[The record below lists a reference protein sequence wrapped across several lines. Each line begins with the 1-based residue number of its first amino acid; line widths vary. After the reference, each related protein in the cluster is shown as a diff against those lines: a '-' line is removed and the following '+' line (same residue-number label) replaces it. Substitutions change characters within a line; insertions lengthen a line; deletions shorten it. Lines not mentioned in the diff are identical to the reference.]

1 MSAALGVCASAPL
14 LPLTRFLLPLLRCLA
29 SWHGSLSNCQR
40 YVTLLASLVWCRVSP
55 FLPCFALQWTSWVL
69 LVALALYDLCAVL
82 TPCGP
87 LKALVKLAQARP
99 EQPIPGLLYEAE
111 VSESGDAG
119 ALRRLL

>member
-1 MSAALGVCASAPL
+1 MAWIVVKLPEVCGVA
-14 LPLTRFLLPLLRCLA
+14 R
-29 SWHGSLSNCQR
+29 LSR
-40 YVTLLASLVWCRVSP
+40 LVQSFT
-55 FLPCFALQWTSWVL
+55 FLPYLALQWTSWVL

-111 VSESGDAG
+111 VSENGDAG
-119 ALRRLL
+119 ALRHLLDTQSNMQVGTGHEGRLRDTFAGSG